1 MAFFVIPSVDNDA
14 IDKDGNGDGDGNGDD
29 ADCRV
34 TGEVVVLVDVE
45 VVMVFDVDVVVLI
58 EEVPFEIKFER
69 IELELSPLFESGTR
83 IYSIRGV
90 AYIIFFTFF
99 FFFFCFVTFLFFKL
113 LFGFLPVKAEEIVLL
128 LLLGKGL

>member
-14 IDKDGNGDGDGNGDD
+14 NDKDGNGDGDVDGDD
-29 ADCRV
+29 ADCEMV
-34 TGEVVVLVDVE
+34 KGKVEAEVDVDMGEVLVIE
-45 VVMVFDVDVVVLI
+45 EDVVVSI
-58 EEVPFEIKFER
+58 AEVPFER

-99 FFFFCFVTFLFFKL
+99 FFVFCFVTFLFFKL
-113 LFGFLPVKAEEIVLL
+113 LFGFLPVKAEEIILL
-128 LLLGKGL
+128 LLFGKGL